1 MLPTAEERPAL
12 TAAEIMRAIYENIL
26 DRIEKR
32 NYQVFGPR
40 IRVPTPLKLWLAAKP
55 GGNTDNGRVIV
66 IGGGFAGLSAAT
78 ALAEQGIAVTV
89 LEGRQ
94 ILGGRAYSFIDPQT
108 GDSVDNG
115 QHLFMGCYRDTIKFL
130 RRIGSLDRLKFQ
142 PALFVPF
149 AGSGGRR
156 AALKCLPFPAPWH
169 LLSGLLRLNTLSWAD
184 RWRLRHVRAALMN
197 PASLEELDRL
207 TVDQWLTQCRQSDRA
222 KRHLWDLIAIACLN
236 EESRVASAA
245 PFVTVLRQAF
255 FDDPSASCLA
265 LANVGLSDLYVRD
278 AVAYIQK
285 AGGAV
290 RAKCPVQRVM
300 VRNGEAKG
308 VLLRDGTRLEADAV
322 VSAVPAWALLKLV
335 PEEIQEKEA
344 YFHPLKELA
353 YAPIISIH
361 LWFDQKITDDLFAGL
376 LDTHIQ
382 WLFNRSRIHSRLPKT
397 KAGYVSLVISGAH
410 DFVEWPDTKILS
422 LALEELRRLFPQAK
436 EAVLLRSLVI
446 RELQATLSPKVGG
459 EALRPGHESPIKN
472 FWVAGDWTKTGLP
485 ATIESACVS
494 GHRCAEFSSF
504 LRLHETLYLSRP

>member
-1 MLPTAEERPAL
+1 M
-12 TAAEIMRAIYENIL
+12 
-26 DRIEKR
+26 KS
-32 NYQVFGPR
+32 
-40 IRVPTPLKLWLAAKP
+40 
-55 GGNTDNGRVIV
+55 VIV

-78 ALAEQGIAVTV
+78 ALAEQGAPVTV

-94 ILGGRAYSFIDPQT
+94 ILGGRAYSFVDSQT

-130 RRIGSLDRLKFQ
+130 RRIGSLERLKFQ
-142 PALFVPF
+142 PSLSVEF

-156 AALKCLPFPAPWH
+156 AALKCLSLPAPWH
-169 LLSGLLRLNTLSWAD
+169 LLSGLLRLKTLTWAD
-184 RWRLRHVRAALMN
+184 RWRLRHIRAALKK
-197 PASLEELDRL
+197 PISVEDLDRL

-222 KRHLWDLIAIACLN
+222 KRHLWDLIAVACLN

-265 LANVGLSDLYVRD
+265 FANVGLSDLYVRD
-278 AVAYIQK
+278 AIAYIQK
-285 AGGAV
+285 AGGEV
-290 RAKCPVQRVM
+290 RAKCPVHRV
-300 VRNGEAKG
+300 VIRNGEVKG
-308 VLLRDGTRLEADAV
+308 VLLRDGTRLEADV
-322 VSAVPAWALLKLV
+322 VISAVPAWALLKLL
-335 PEEIQEKEA
+335 PDEIHEKEA
-344 YFHPLKELA
+344 YFQPLKKLA

-382 WLFNRSRIHSRLPKT
+382 WIFNRSRIHHDAKT

-410 DFVEWPDTKILS
+410 DFVEWPDMKILS
-422 LALEELRRLFPQAK
+422 LALEELRRLFPPAK

-446 RELQATLSPKVGG
+446 REFQATLSPKVGG
-459 EALRPGHESPIKN
+459 EALRPGHESPIAN

-494 GHRCAEFSSF
+494 GHACADLVQRHHSAD
-504 LRLHETLYLSRP
+504 LPVYA